1 VAASDD
7 PSTSRRGECGRPTA
21 ANQAVDATG
30 ALHSTSALVGASSVR
45 QLDENLDSL
54 AAPDLT
60 NEELERIEAVLK

>member
-1 VAASDD
+1 M
-7 PSTSRRGECGRPTA
+7 P

-30 ALHSTSALVGASSVR
+30 ALHGTSALVGASSVR

-60 NEELERIEAVLK
+60 DEELEPIEAVLK